1 MTTQSTGSAAASTHR
16 AGVARITL
24 RLHADWPPVLLPAAV
39 LPQVALDV
47 SVAPVPNCPPWFRGV
62 IGRRGAVVPVF
73 DVPASQGLPLSLLRQ
88 MRIVVLDP
96 GPEALALLCTEVP
109 GVSTVAGPAGVD
121 LPPGLPQGLAPFLD
135 PPLICGGQP
144 LAVFDVRRW
153 LASLAPS
160 IAR

>member
-1 MTTQSTGSAAASTHR
+1 M
-16 AGVARITL
+16 
-24 RLHADWPPVLLPAAV
+24 RLHPDWPPLLLPAKV

-62 IGRRGAVVPVF
+62 IARRGAVVPVF
-73 DVPASQGLPLSLLRQ
+73 DVPASLGLPPSIARL

-109 GVSTVAGPAGVD
+109 SVVTVE
-121 LPPGLPQGLAPFLD
+121 GLADAASTPGFPVGLTPFLD
-135 PPLICGGQP
+135 PPMICGEQS

-153 LASLAPS
+153 LAAHAPS

>member
-1 MTTQSTGSAAASTHR
+1 M
-16 AGVARITL
+16 
-24 RLHADWPPVLLPAAV
+24 
-39 LPQVALDV
+39 
-47 SVAPVPNCPPWFRGV
+47 
-62 IGRRGAVVPVF
+62 
-73 DVPASQGLPLSLLRQ
+73 SLLRQ

-109 GVSTVAGPAGVD
+109 GVSTVEGSAGTD
-121 LPPGLPQGLAPFLD
+121 LPPGFPLGLKPFLD
-135 PPLICGGQP
+135 SPLICGGQT

>member
-1 MTTQSTGSAAASTHR
+1 M
-16 AGVARITL
+16 
-24 RLHADWPPVLLPAAV
+24 
-39 LPQVALDV
+39 
-47 SVAPVPNCPPWFRGV
+47 
-62 IGRRGAVVPVF
+62 
-73 DVPASQGLPLSLLRQ
+73 SLLRQ

-109 GVSTVAGPAGVD
+109 GVSTVEGSAGTD
-121 LPPGLPQGLAPFLD
+121 LPPGFPQGLKPFLD
-135 PPLICGGQP
+135 SPLICGGQT

>member
-1 MTTQSTGSAAASTHR
+1 M
-16 AGVARITL
+16 
-24 RLHADWPPVLLPAAV
+24 
-39 LPQVALDV
+39 
-47 SVAPVPNCPPWFRGV
+47 PNCPPWFRGV

-73 DVPASQGLPLSLLRQ
+73 DVPASQGLPMSLLRQ

-109 GVSTVAGPAGVD
+109 GVSTVEGLAGTD
-121 LPPGLPQGLAPFLD
+121 LPPGFPQGLTPFLD
-135 PPLICGGQP
+135 SPLICGGQT